1 MQNLLDDLKELLQQ
15 DERLVVDGKLLKNKI
30 IELAL
35 QLDPAL
41 IKMLLTHESIKRHFF
56 QDVEGVMVFDK
67 IKFQKFVSN
76 KAFLPDSYT
85 SFKNRIG
92 LTVEDDF
99 IKENKDVVLAWPYK
113 DCVLEGGQTKEE
125 QSIEEVFWNKTLAP
139 DEIDR
144 LLDPKVFTNF
154 KRYTSKGTEQIKE
167 LSKNENLIIKG
178 NNLLAL
184 HSLKPIYSNSVKL
197 IYIDPPYN
205 TGSDSFRYNDKFN
218 HSSWLT
224 FMKNRLEVAKEL
236 LSDNGSIW
244 INIDDDES
252 HYLKVLM
259 DEVFGRE
266 NFVANV
272 VWKKKYSPQ
281 NDAKYFSDMHDHIL
295 VYGKNKDVLKLN
307 LIPRTAEANKR
318 YKNPDNDPRGPW
330 KSSDFSVKTY
340 SANYDFPITTP
351 SGRVVNPP
359 KSRSWRTSREKYE
372 ELLAD
377 NRIYFGVNDDATPS
391 IKRFLSEVQQG
402 TPPQTIWDYS
412 EVGHNQDARKE
423 ILALLDDADFATP
436 KPEKLLQRII
446 HISTNEDDIVL
457 DFFAGSGT
465 TAAVAM
471 KMRRRFIIC
480 EQMDYI
486 DTVTVPRIQK
496 VIQGEQGGIS
506 TDVNWTGGGSF
517 VYTELKKLNSHI
529 IDLIEEAKNEDDL
542 ARAFDVISKKGF
554 VSYKVDI
561 KDIDTKSN
569 SFNELSFEDKQR
581 FLIEILDKN
590 QLYLNFSEI
599 EDEDYQVSQQ
609 DKNLNHAF
617 YKS

>member
-1 MQNLLDDLKELLQQ
+1 
-15 DERLVVDGKLLKNKI
+15 
-30 IELAL
+30 
-35 QLDPAL
+35 
-41 IKMLLTHESIKRHFF
+41 
-56 QDVEGVMVFDK
+56 
-67 IKFQKFVSN
+67 
-76 KAFLPDSYT
+76 
-85 SFKNRIG
+85 
-92 LTVEDDF
+92 
-99 IKENKDVVLAWPYK
+99 
-113 DCVLEGGQTKEE
+113 
-125 QSIEEVFWNKTLAP
+125 
-139 DEIDR
+139 
-144 LLDPKVFTNF
+144 
-154 KRYTSKGTEQIKE
+154 
-167 LSKNENLIIKG
+167 
-178 NNLLAL
+178 
-184 HSLKPIYSNSVKL
+184 
-197 IYIDPPYN
+197 
-205 TGSDSFRYNDKFN
+205 
-218 HSSWLT
+218 
-224 FMKNRLEVAKEL
+224 MKNRLEVAKEL

-446 HISTNEDDIVL
+446 HISTNENDIVL

-471 KMRRRFIIC
+471 KMRRRFITC

-506 TDVNWTGGGSF
+506 TDVNWTGGSSFLFMELLKANQLFIEQIEKANKPEALLQIWKSIIKEGYISYLLEPGS
-517 VYTELKKLNSHI
+517 LKKY
-529 IDLIEEAKNEDDL
+529 EEDFYN
-542 ARAFDVISKKGF
+542 
-554 VSYKVDI
+554 
-561 KDIDTKSN
+561 
-569 SFNELSFEDKQR
+569 LSFEEQKAFFIDM
-581 FLIEILDKN
+581 LDKN
-590 QLYLNFSEI
+590 QLYVNYSEI
-599 EDEDYQVSQQ
+599 LDTDYSIN
-609 DKNLNHAF
+609 DSIINLNNQF
-617 YKS
+617 YNG

>member
-35 QLDPAL
+35 QLDPGL
-41 IKMLLTHESIKRHFF
+41 IKMLLTHQSIKKHFF

-92 LTVEDDF
+92 LTVDDEF
-99 IKENKDVVLAWPYK
+99 IKENKNVVLAWPYK

-139 DEIDR
+139 DDIDR

-154 KRYTSKGTEQIKE
+154 KRYTSKGTEQVKE

-178 NNLLAL
+178 NNLLVL
-184 HSLKPIYSNSVKL
+184 HSLKPMYSNSVKL

-446 HISTNEDDIVL
+446 HISTNENDIVL

-471 KMRRRFIIC
+471 KMRRRFITC

-506 TDVNWTGGGSF
+506 TDVNWTGGSSFLFMELLKANQLFIEQIEKANKPEALLQIWKSIIKEGYISYLLEPGS
-517 VYTELKKLNSHI
+517 LKKY
-529 IDLIEEAKNEDDL
+529 EEDFYN
-542 ARAFDVISKKGF
+542 
-554 VSYKVDI
+554 
-561 KDIDTKSN
+561 
-569 SFNELSFEDKQR
+569 LSFEEQKAFFIDM
-581 FLIEILDKN
+581 LDKN
-590 QLYLNFSEI
+590 QLYVNYSEI
-599 EDEDYQVSQQ
+599 LDTDYSIN
-609 DKNLNHAF
+609 DSIINLNNQF
-617 YKS
+617 YNG

>member
-1 MQNLLDDLKELLQQ
+1 MQNLLDDLKGLLQQ

-35 QLDPAL
+35 QLDPVL
-41 IKMLLTHESIKRHFF
+41 IKMLLTHESIKKHFF
-56 QDVEGVMVFDK
+56 QDVEGVLVFDK

-99 IKENKDVVLAWPYK
+99 INENKNVVLAWPYK
-113 DCVLEGGQTKEE
+113 DCVLEGGQTKDDQKRKE
-125 QSIEEVFWNKTLAP
+125 IFWNTLLAP

-144 LLDPKVFTNF
+144 LLAPKVLANVRLFDNNGVSDPEKIEHNTN
-154 KRYTSKGTEQIKE
+154 
-167 LSKNENLIIKG
+167 LVIKG

-184 HSLKPIYSNSVKL
+184 YSLKQRFSGKVKL
-197 IYIDPPYN
+197 IYIDPPYS
-205 TGSDSFRYNDKFN
+205 TGGDSFQYNDSFN

-224 FMKNRLEVAKEL
+224 FIKNRLEVAKEL

-244 INIDDDES
+244 INIDDDGS
-252 HYLKVLM
+252 HYLKGLM
-259 DEVFGRE
+259 DEAFGRE

-446 HISTNEDDIVL
+446 HISTNENDIVL

-471 KMRRRFIIC
+471 KMRRRFITC

-506 TDVNWTGGGSF
+506 TDVNWTGGSSFLFMELLKANQLFIEQIEKANKPEALLEIWKSIIKEGYISYLLEPGS
-517 VYTELKKLNSHI
+517 LKKY
-529 IDLIEEAKNEDDL
+529 EEDFYN
-542 ARAFDVISKKGF
+542 
-554 VSYKVDI
+554 
-561 KDIDTKSN
+561 
-569 SFNELSFEDKQR
+569 LSFEEQKAFR
-581 FLIEILDKN
+581 
-590 QLYLNFSEI
+590 SE
-599 EDEDYQVSQQ
+599 
-609 DKNLNHAF
+609 
-617 YKS
+617 

>member
-1 MQNLLDDLKELLQQ
+1 MQNLLDDLKGLLQQ

-41 IKMLLTHESIKRHFF
+41 IKMLLTHESIKKHFF
-56 QDVEGVMVFDK
+56 QDVEGVLVFDK

-92 LTVEDDF
+92 LTDEDEF
-99 IKENKDVVLAWPYK
+99 IKENKNVVLAWPYK
-113 DCVLEGGQTKEE
+113 DCVLEGGQTKDDQKRKE
-125 QSIEEVFWNKTLAP
+125 IFWNTLLAP

-144 LLDPKVFTNF
+144 LLAPKVLANFRLFDNNGVSVPEKIEHNTN
-154 KRYTSKGTEQIKE
+154 
-167 LSKNENLIIKG
+167 LVIKG

-184 HSLKPIYSNSVKL
+184 YSLKQRFSGKVKL

-205 TGSDSFRYNDKFN
+205 TGGDSFQYNDSFN

-224 FMKNRLEVAKEL
+224 FIKNRLEVAKEL

-307 LIPRTAEANKR
+307 LIPRTAEADKR

-446 HISTNEDDIVL
+446 HISTNENDIVL

-471 KMRRRFIIC
+471 KMRRRFITC

-506 TDVNWTGGGSF
+506 TDVNWTGGSSF
-517 VYTELKKLNSHI
+517 LFMELLKANQLFIEQIEKANKPEALLEIWKSIIKEGYISYLLEPCSLKKY
-529 IDLIEEAKNEDDL
+529 EEDFYN
-542 ARAFDVISKKGF
+542 
-554 VSYKVDI
+554 
-561 KDIDTKSN
+561 
-569 SFNELSFEDKQR
+569 LSFEEQKAFFIDM
-581 FLIEILDKN
+581 LDKN
-590 QLYLNFSEI
+590 QLYVNYSEI
-599 EDEDYQVSQQ
+599 LDTDYSIN
-609 DKNLNHAF
+609 DSIINLNNQF
-617 YKS
+617 YNG